1 MQKIHFFILL
11 IALLVSC
18 KKDYCSGNCA
28 DIRISGQVVDT
39 SNNQGI
45 ANVPIQVYW
54 EKSTFCT
61 SCNTTKVSEN
71 KTDNEGYFNFVVT
84 VDKDKF
90 GDNYL
95 SVDASIPSG
104 YIHSYD
110 MTERVVSSY
119 ISQYII
125 QDDNLRI
132 VMYPRANLSIKLVKN
147 QNDTF
152 NYFDLT
158 YAYSPTRIGIFSQ
171 LGTLRDT
178 AFDVQT
184 SADIYTKIEWRKG
197 YGLGQTTTYLDSIKC
212 SPTSHN
218 TFIINY

>member
-1 MQKIHFFILL
+1 MQKLLFFILL
-11 IALLVSC
+11 IALIVSC
-18 KKDYCSGNCA
+18 KKNYCSGNCA

-39 SNNQGI
+39 SSNQGI
-45 ANVPIQVYW
+45 ADVPIQVYW
-54 EKSTFCT
+54 EESTFCT
-61 SCNTTKVSEN
+61 SCHTTKVAES
-71 KTDNEGYFNFVVT
+71 KTNNEGYFNFVIT

-95 SVDASIPSG
+95 SINASIPSG
-104 YIHSYD
+104 YIHSYGN
-110 MTERVVSSY
+110 TERVISSY

-132 VMYPRANLSIKLVKN
+132 VMYPKANLSINLVKN

-158 YAYSPTRIGIFSQ
+158 YTYSPTRIGIFSQ
-171 LGTLRDT
+171 SGTLRDT
-178 AFDVQT
+178 AFNVQT
-184 SADIYTKIEWRKG
+184 SANIYTKIEWRKG
-197 YGLGQTTTYLDSIKC
+197 YGFGQTTTYIDSIKC
-212 SPTSHN
+212 SSTSPN